1 MEPALT
7 MAVSLLH
14 GDGPALLWAVALAG
28 GVGYAVRSARRS
40 GLDPRLAYWAAAFAI
55 VAGLCGSRLLGMVV
69 YGAPSSLREV
79 ISGGHSYYGGLLAG
93 AFAALAFLRLRG
105 APVLRHADAMTPAV
119 ALAYAVGRCGCFLNG
134 DDYGVL
140 ANGPFAVRYPPQTE
154 AFVAQVQ
161 RGFVDPVA
169 ALSLPVV
176 PVQLLHAALGLALF
190 ALLAKA
196 STRPGHR
203 LALFA
208 AGYGCGRFFLEMLRG
223 EFTAAV
229 GPLSLH
235 QAISLGLI
243 AAGTGL
249 LLRQRTSPN
258 AVLGAQ

>member
-1 MEPALT
+1 MERALT

-28 GVGYAVRSARRS
+28 GVGYAVRSARQS

-69 YGAPSSLREV
+69 YGAPSSLGEV

-93 AFAALAFLRLRG
+93 AFAALAFFRLRG

-119 ALAYAVGRCGCFLNG
+119 ALAYAAGRCGCFFNG

-140 ANGPFAVRYPPQTE
+140 TNGLFAVRYPPHTE

-161 RGFVDPVA
+161 RGLLDANA

-176 PVQLLHAALGLALF
+176 PVQLLHAALGVALF

-196 STRPGHR
+196 PARPGHR

-208 AGYGCGRFFLEMLRG
+208 VGYGCGRFFLEMLRG
-223 EFTAAV
+223 EFSAAV

-235 QAISLGLI
+235 QAISVGLV
-243 AAGTGL
+243 AAGVAL
-249 LLRQRTSPN
+249 LLRERASAGA
-258 AVLGAQ
+258 AVEAQ